1 MFNPAYVTY
10 RADPGKCKMRARSL
24 HADMGETRGIVR
36 LAKKEDLGMVVAVS
50 RVRLPSAELSI
61 MQYRFILCLSFG
73 LTLASGVHA
82 QPDPFVRPLP
92 PASAGTET
100 LGKFLREIGYE
111 PKALSPDVY
120 QITVERELWPVHL
133 MLSLSTDGKRVW
145 IESKFAPVEDPDRV
159 PPQAWKKLLEANEKI
174 GPAHFSFDSRDR
186 RVHLYKS
193 FDNQHVT
200 ADRLKQEIGHFDA
213 TVRKTQ
219 DCWRGENFKPVIA
232 SNDPSVMPEL
242 SQPKVAEVPAVP
254 VSREITEV
262 EKLQA
267 DWRIAEIHVKGRKT
281 PEDVLKERK
290 ASLTF
295 RNARDGDFGP
305 PLKGKLMAELRTG
318 PDTLRTVRVVLNSV
332 PTSKTVSSIDFVDEQ
347 ERVEPGIFKIE
358 GDTLTLCFAAPG
370 EPRPAGFTT
379 TADSRNWVIVM
390 KRK

>member
-1 MFNPAYVTY
+1 
-10 RADPGKCKMRARSL
+10 MRS
-24 HADMGETRGIVR
+24 
-36 LAKKEDLGMVVAVS
+36 
-50 RVRLPSAELSI
+50 
-61 MQYRFILCLSFG
+61 RFILSLAFA
-73 LTLASGVHA
+73 LVMASGILA
-82 QPDPFVRPLP
+82 QPDPFIRPLP

-100 LGKFLREIGYE
+100 LGKFLRELGYD

-120 QITVERELWPVHL
+120 QITVERDLWPVHV
-133 MLSLSTDGKRVW
+133 MLSLSTDGRRVW
-145 IESKFAPVEDPDRV
+145 LESKFAPVEDPGRV
-159 PPQAWKKLLEANEKI
+159 PPQTWKKLLEANEKI
-174 GPAHFSFDSRDR
+174 GPAHFSFDARDK

-200 ADRLKQEIGHFDA
+200 ALRLKEEIAHFDG

-232 SNDPSVMPEL
+232 SNDPLVLPETPMPKTSEI
-242 SQPKVAEVPAVP
+242 PAVP
-254 VSREITEV
+254 VSREITEADR
-262 EKLQA
+262 LQV

-281 PEDVLKERK
+281 PDDVLKDRK

-295 RNARDGDFGP
+295 RNARDGDFWP

-318 PDTLRTVRVVLNSV
+318 PDNLRTVRVVLNSV
-332 PTSKTVSSIDFVDEQ
+332 PAPKSLQSIDFIDEQ

-370 EPRPAGFTT
+370 EPRPSGFTT

-390 KRK
+390 KKK